1 MTLTVEDI
9 IKATGGEL
17 LTEDSRT
24 FSGASIDSR
33 TIGEGELFFAIRG
46 EKFDGHNFLNEALLK
61 GGGAVVDSRSPAMPE
76 NRTIIR
82 VKDTLK
88 ALQDFAHFLRM
99 KMDIPVV
106 AITGSNGKTTTKE
119 MLSSILSR
127 RFKTLKNEGNLNNHI
142 GLPLSLMRL
151 EPDHEAVVLEMGM
164 NAPGEIRRLCG
175 IAVPTHGVITNIG
188 TAHLGMLGS
197 YEAIRDAKL
206 EMLDRVGV
214 AVLNA
219 DDVFLMQGV
228 TEVKKFRGEIIT
240 FSMKNESQVMAKNIQ
255 TTETGSR
262 FKLEFRDVGT
272 ISVDL
277 HIHGTFNIYNALAA
291 SAVCFSLGIK
301 IDAIKTALEDFRAV
315 PMRFEITESE
325 GITVINDAYNA
336 NPSSMEGS
344 LRELIRPGIGGR
356 RVAVCGDMLELNEFS
371 EDAHRDLGKLISA
384 MNIDVFIAVGEMMNL
399 AAEECVKSKSGKSV
413 PEVYTFRNADDAGRD
428 IMNIL
433 KAGDTVLVKGSRS
446 MRMEKI
452 AGRISHAV

>member
-1 MTLTVEDI
+1 MTLTTDEI

-17 LTEDSRT
+17 LTENSKT

-33 TIGEGELFFAIRG
+33 TIGEGELFFAVRG
-46 EKFDGHNFLNEALLK
+46 ERFDGHNFLNEALLK
-61 GGGAVVDSRSPAMPE
+61 GGGAVVDSRSPAMPK
-76 NRTIIR
+76 NRVIIC

-119 MLSSILSR
+119 MLYSILSR

-164 NAPGEIRRLCG
+164 NAPGEIRRLCE

-188 TAHLGMLGS
+188 AAHLGMLGS

-228 TEVKKFRGEIIT
+228 TEVKKFSGEIIT
-240 FSMKNESQVMAKNIQ
+240 FSINNESHVMAKDVQ
-255 TTETGSR
+255 ATGKGSS
-262 FKLEFRDVGT
+262 FKLEFKGEG
-272 ISVDL
+272 IIAVDL
-277 HIHGTFNIYNALAA
+277 NIHGVFNIYNALAA

-301 IDAIKTALEDFRAV
+301 IDEIKTALEDFRAF
-315 PMRFEITESE
+315 PMRFEIIESE
-325 GITVINDAYNA
+325 GITVINDSYNA

-344 LRELIRPGIGGR
+344 LKELVRPGIGGR
-356 RVAVCGDMLELNEFS
+356 RVAVLGDMLELNEFS
-371 EDAHRDLGKLISA
+371 EDAHRNLGKMISE
-384 MNIDVFIAVGEMMNL
+384 MNVDVFIAVGRMMEL
-399 AAEECVKSKSGKSV
+399 AVEECIKSKGGKAL
-413 PEVYTFRNADDAGRD
+413 PEVYTFKDADDVNSD
-428 IMNIL
+428 IINIV
-433 KAGDTVLVKGSRS
+433 KRGDTVLVKGSRS

-452 AGRISHAV
+452 AGRISHAI